1 MSVLTKKNIVTTGC
15 VICSALLLAF
25 VTNTFIQSAG
35 LLAGGFMGIAILVNR
50 VGTLL
55 HVNIPISVVLSMINI
70 PVAVFCAKRISRRFV
85 FFSILQVLLTS
96 LLIQLLPARPVF
108 DDDILNIVFG
118 GVLNG
123 LAIAIALR
131 GNASTGGT
139 DFIALYVANRTGRE
153 IWMQVFV
160 FNCVLLVIFGYLFG
174 FDKAG
179 YSILFQ
185 FCSTRTISTFHSRYK
200 RISLEIFTQKPD
212 AVLAAYLQHFM
223 HGITAI
229 HAQGG
234 YSHQDTSLL
243 IAIISSYEL
252 PEAVEALKEADPSI
266 LINVTKSEQFIGK
279 FYQDAM

>member
-1 MSVLTKKNIVTTGC
+1 MRYLTKRNAVTLGC
-15 VICSALLLAF
+15 VAASALLMAF
-25 VTNTFIQSAG
+25 VTNAFVQTAG
-35 LLAGGFMGIAILVNR
+35 LLSGGFMGIAILTNR
-50 VGTLL
+50 IGTLF
-55 HVNIPISVVLSMINI
+55 HIDIPISVVLSMINI
-70 PVAVFCAKRISRRFV
+70 PVAAFCVKHISRRFV
-85 FFSILQVLLTS
+85 FFSLVQVLLTS
-96 LLIQLLPARPVF
+96 FFIQILPTVVIF
-108 DDDILNIVFG
+108 EEELLNIVFG

-123 LAIAIALR
+123 FAIAVALR

-139 DFIALYVANRTGRE
+139 DFIALYVANKTGRE
-153 IWMQVFV
+153 IWAQVFF
-160 FNCVLLVIFGYLFG
+160 FNCCLLLVFGWLFG

-200 RISLEIFTQKPD
+200 RVSLEIFTRKPGD
-212 AVLAAYLQHFM
+212 VMDAYLAHFR

-234 YSHQDTSLL
+234 YSHVSTSML

-252 PEAVEALKEADPSI
+252 SEAIEVLRQADPAV
-266 LINVTKSEQFIGK
+266 LINVTKSERFIGK

>member
-1 MSVLTKKNIVTTGC
+1 MNYLTKKNFITSGC
-15 VICSALLLAF
+15 VIASALLLAF
-25 VTNTFIQSAG
+25 VTNTFIQPAG
-35 LLAGGFMGIAILVNR
+35 LLSGGFMGIAILVNR
-50 VGTLL
+50 IGSLFHL
-55 HVNIPISVVLSMINI
+55 NIPISVVLSLINV
-70 PVAVFCAKRISRRFV
+70 PVAAFCAKQISRRFV

-96 LLIQLLPARPVF
+96 LFIQILPSIPVF

-139 DFIALYVANRTGRE
+139 DFIALYVANRTGKE

-160 FNCVLLVIFGYLFG
+160 FNCVLLLVFGYLFG
-174 FDKAG
+174 FEKAG

-212 AVLAAYLQHFM
+212 EVLDAYLAHFR
-223 HGITAI
+223 HGITTI

-252 PEAVEALKEADPSI
+252 SEAVDALRKADPAI